1 MMSDGMSYIGISKY
15 ILMVLLF
22 LSLFSCDKL
31 LNNNDESPPEKPII
45 EIVAES
51 KIVAIGAK
59 QLISASISGLPDSVT
74 TTTNWS
80 VSAGTFIKNSESL
93 IEWTAP
99 TDTMQVEISAVVK
112 TSGGAEDSAK
122 TTISVGNTP
131 PDITLFSAT
140 ANHVLFGNPIS
151 LSAEANDPEGFDL
164 SYTFEVSPDAGTL
177 RHDDPTTGS
186 ASWTAP
192 PFVSDI
198 ATPFRFIVKATDNLG
213 ASTRD
218 TLKVLAYSEFK
229 SLWTV
234 DSGSRKLVKYT
245 ANGDKILE
253 SEAAF
258 QKPVAVTNDVEDF
271 YGCYVADFDGAQV
284 YKIDAEGKVIANF
297 ANIPTVIDL
306 AMHQDTRTVWALSVS
321 ENAAILID
329 GFQNTELKRIYG
341 FRQPR
346 WITINQASGDVWISE
361 QGNNRLIKLNAN
373 DAPASQPD
381 TITYANTLI
390 FPDSGAAS
398 YFNSPF
404 QPFVKNQNAQTVY
417 IPDRDDREIERFVW
431 SNGSYVRSEF
441 PVRLTGASPRAVTV
455 TAIGG
460 VFDVALII
468 TFDGRLFAFPTSNP
482 QNLTEV
488 SGDYTFQAPHAI
500 IADENTGECW
510 IGDNGTNQWVKIRLK
525 PDFTFETIRTLNG
538 FVFIEDA
545 VINK

>member
-1 MMSDGMSYIGISKY
+1 M
-15 ILMVLLF
+15 
-22 LSLFSCDKL
+22 
-31 LNNNDESPPEKPII
+31 EII
-45 EIVAES
+45 AES
-51 KIVAIGAK
+51 EIAAIGTK

-74 TTTNWS
+74 ITTNWS
-80 VSAGTFIKNSESL
+80 VSAGAFVKNSEVE

-99 TDTMQVEISAVVK
+99 EDTMQVEISVTFK
-112 TSGGAEDSAK
+112 TSAGAEDSVK
-122 TTISVGNTP
+122 TIISVGNTP
-131 PDITLFSAT
+131 PVISLFSAS
-140 ANHVLFGNPIS
+140 ADHVLFGNEIS
-151 LSAEANDPEGFDL
+151 FEVQASDPEGFAL
-164 SYTFEVSPDAGTL
+164 TYAFEVSPDAGKL
-177 RHDDPTTGS
+177 SHDDPTTGS
-186 ASWTAP
+186 ASWIAP
-192 PFVSDI
+192 PFGSDI
-198 ATPFRFIVKATDNLG
+198 AMPFRFIVKATDNLG
-213 ASTRD
+213 TATRD
-218 TLKVLAYSEFK
+218 TLNVLAYSEFK

-234 DSGSRKLVKYT
+234 DSGSRKLVKFT
-245 ANGDKILE
+245 ADGEKILD
-253 SEAAF
+253 SEVAF
-258 QKPVAVTNDVEDF
+258 LKPVAVINDIEDF
-271 YGCYVADFDGAQV
+271 FGCYVADFDGAQV
-284 YKIDAEGKVIANF
+284 YKIDAEGQVIANF
-297 ANIPTVIDL
+297 TNIPTVIDL

-321 ENAAILID
+321 ENAVILID

-373 DAPASQPD
+373 DSPSSQPD
-381 TITYANTLI
+381 TITSANTQI
-390 FPDSGAAS
+390 FPDSGVAN
-398 YFNSPF
+398 YLNSPF

-417 IPDRDDREIERFVW
+417 IPDRDDWEIERFTW

-441 PVRLTGASPRAVTV
+441 PVRLTGASPRAVTI

-468 TFDGRLFAFPTSNP
+468 TFDGRLFVFPTSNP

-510 IGDNGTNQWVKIRLK
+510 IGDNGTNQLVKIRLK
-525 PDFTFETIRTLNG
+525 PDFTFETLYTLNG